1 MLNPRGVK
9 QLTNEMECP
18 NIVEL
23 AVHDGLKVELSRRIV
38 QFHDSRSILPRYGR
52 TVLRQRQ
59 VHYRWCFSDSATAHA
74 FVKRFGGAFYK
85 SSIGKVAD
93 AR

>member
-38 QFHDSRSILPRYGR
+38 QFHDSQSILPRYGR
-52 TVLRQRQ
+52 TVRRI
-59 VHYRWCFSDSATAHA
+59 AAN
-74 FVKRFGGAFYK
+74 
-85 SSIGKVAD
+85 I
-93 AR
+93 ARLPELLGRKD